1 MRHKIKISSIIIYF
15 YIMTAYKDL
24 TEEEQQIIIQKN
36 LEYYYKNK
44 HKIKIRTHIYH
55 KEYYIKNHMK
65 MLDRQKNYRNRN
77 RDPIKYI
84 QNIVSENVK
93 IERGKITID
102 LN

>member
-1 MRHKIKISSIIIYF
+1 
-15 YIMTAYKDL
+15 MTAYKDL

-44 HKIKIRTHIYH
+44 HKIKLRTHIYY

-77 RDPIKYI
+77 RDPIKCI

-93 IERGKITID
+93 IERGKITVD

>member
-1 MRHKIKISSIIIYF
+1 MPV
-15 YIMTAYKDL
+15 YKDL
-24 TEEEQQIIIQKN
+24 TEEQQQIIIQKN

-55 KEYYIKNHMK
+55 KEYYIKNQMK
-65 MLDRQKNYRNRN
+65 MLERARQYRHKNY
-77 RDPIKYI
+77 DIIPQKYI

>member
-1 MRHKIKISSIIIYF
+1 MFLDPWILGDCENAAHSNRQKIK
-15 YIMTAYKDL
+15 L
-24 TEEEQQIIIQKN
+24 
-36 LEYYYKNK
+36 
-44 HKIKIRTHIYH
+44 RTHIYF

-65 MLDRQKNYRNRN
+65 MLDRQRYKNYDRLPN
-77 RDPIKYI
+77 P

>member
-1 MRHKIKISSIIIYF
+1 MPP
-15 YIMTAYKDL
+15 YKDL
-24 TEEEQQIIIQKN
+24 SDEEKQIIIQKN
-36 LEYYYKNK
+36 LEYYYKNRQ
-44 HKIKIRTHIYH
+44 KIKLRTHIYF

-93 IERGKITID
+93 IGGKITVD

>member
-24 TEEEQQIIIQKN
+24 TEEEQRIIIQKN

-44 HKIKIRTHIYH
+44 QKIKIRTHIYH

-93 IERGKITID
+93 IEKGKITVD

>member
-1 MRHKIKISSIIIYF
+1 
-15 YIMTAYKDL
+15 MTAYKDL
-24 TEEEQQIIIQKN
+24 SDEEKQIIIQKN
-36 LEYYYKNK
+36 LEYYYKNRQ
-44 HKIKIRTHIYH
+44 KIKLRTHIYF

-65 MLDRQKNYRNRN
+65 MLERQRQHRYKNY
-77 RDPIKYI
+77 DIIPQKYI